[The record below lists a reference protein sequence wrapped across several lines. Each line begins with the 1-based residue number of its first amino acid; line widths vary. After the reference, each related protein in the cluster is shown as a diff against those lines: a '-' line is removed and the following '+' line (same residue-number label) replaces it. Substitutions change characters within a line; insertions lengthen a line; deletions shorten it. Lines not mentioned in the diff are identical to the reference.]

1 MQKAVCRNRLAGGE
15 IRQEMTVGGKNY
27 QDLIA
32 WQKAM
37 DLVQMIYDT
46 TKSFPKEETYGLTS
60 QIRRAAVS
68 IPSNI
73 AEGQGRASAA
83 EFRHFLSIAHGSVRE
98 VETQI
103 MISQRLAYLSADATQ
118 RILEQAGEVGRLIN
132 GLSSSLSAR

>member
-1 MQKAVCRNRLAGGE
+1 
-15 IRQEMTVGGKNY
+15 MTGKNY

-37 DLVQMIYDT
+37 DLVQTIYDA

-60 QIRRAAVS
+60 QIRRAATS

-73 AEGQGRASAA
+73 AEGQGRASAR

-103 MISQRLAYLSADATQ
+103 MIAQRLAYLSADAAQ

-132 GLSSSLSAR
+132 GLSNWLSEK